1 MSSESGVISP
11 ELADIWRVLVKLGCP
26 AAVLTLDIDMR
37 HHVLRDV
44 LFEQIDTKSLTSLSR
59 SYRKTVENYRFY
71 KFRVDILRRIAEYIT
86 TSVVFYSPRR

>member
-11 ELADIWRVLVKLGCP
+11 ELADIWRVLVK
-26 AAVLTLDIDMR
+26 
-37 HHVLRDV
+37 
-44 LFEQIDTKSLTSLSR
+44 F
-59 SYRKTVENYRFY
+59 ENYRFY